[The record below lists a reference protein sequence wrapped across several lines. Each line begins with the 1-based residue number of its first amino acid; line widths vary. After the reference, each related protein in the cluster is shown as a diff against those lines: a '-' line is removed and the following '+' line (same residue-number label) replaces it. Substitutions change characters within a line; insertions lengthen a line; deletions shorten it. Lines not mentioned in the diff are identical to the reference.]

1 MTTQEVKAMSAIE
14 TIGGIDGMEGLKIA
28 ESGIV
33 PVYSDKEARFLVNA
47 RDLHK
52 FLECGRQFANWIK
65 DRIERYNFMESEDFT
80 SFNKIVKR
88 GSGGGTTR
96 IEYFLSLDM
105 AKEISMLENNDR
117 GRMVRKYFIECEKR
131 LRTAGGAINAEMA
144 ERLRQQEK
152 WLAIMDRNARSRQAQ
167 ILKSAA
173 QFFKA
178 FLSDVAMQSIIS
190 EITALIAGKRLVD
203 LPEAEGLYSIAEIG
217 EQCGISTSSVEQI
230 VNELR
235 LRTDE
240 YGMLVLS
247 ESPDGKQLTTF
258 QFRQKA
264 ADKIREFLDALK
276 LKSPSKDL
284 PLEDVYF
291 SGFFL

>member
-1 MTTQEVKAMSAIE
+1 
-14 TIGGIDGMEGLKIA
+14 MEGLKII

-33 PVYSDKEARFLVNA
+33 PVYEDYESRMLVNA
-47 RDLHK
+47 RDLHA
-52 FLECGRQFANWIK
+52 FLESRQEFTHWIRHRLGK
-65 DRIERYNFMESEDFT
+65 YEFLEDEDYLIKLSNRVGDGIGKPRT
-80 SFNKIVKR
+80 D
-88 GSGGGTTR
+88 
-96 IEYFLSLDM
+96 YFLTMDTS
-105 AKEISMLENNDR
+105 KEIAMMEANKK
-117 GRMVRKYFIECEKR
+117 GRIIRKYFIECERR
-131 LRTAGGAINAEMA
+131 LRMTGGIFNAEAA
-144 ERLRQQEK
+144 EKLRQQAK
-152 WLAIMDRNARSRQAQ
+152 WLTIRDRNARSRQAQ

-173 QFFKA
+173 EFFKA
-178 FLSDVAMQSIIS
+178 ILSEAVMQAIAS
-190 EITALIAGKRLVD
+190 EITVLLTGKRLVD

-217 EQCGISTSSVEQI
+217 EQCGISASSVEQI

-240 YGMLVLS
+240 YGMLVLG
-247 ESPDGKQLTTF
+247 ESPDGKQMTTF

-264 ADKIREFLDALK
+264 MNKIREFLDALK